1 MFRANFGWNNFTQHL
16 ALPASIVDPN
26 NLWGG
31 TNCGAIPESSCVA
44 TGFSSKDSV
53 WINANWQFN
62 VNALYQGPWGINL
75 GVNFFGRQGYPN
87 PYYVRTRA
95 ADAAD
100 VSHRYLTQI
109 DQVDDFRYDDVYEL
123 DLRLAKTFQIGQV
136 AVTPAAEL
144 FNVANAGTVLQRGQ
158 RVGDYRAS
166 TGNFTQNSTF
176 NQIFEIQS
184 PRIVRLGI
192 NVNF

>member
-1 MFRANFGWNNFTQHL
+1 M
-16 ALPASIVDPN
+16 
-26 NLWGG
+26 
-31 TNCGAIPESSCVA
+31 
-44 TGFSSKDSV
+44 
-53 WINANWQFN
+53 
-62 VNALYQGPWGINL
+62 
-75 GVNFFGRQGYPN
+75 NFFGRQGYPN
-87 PYYVRTRA
+87 AYYVRTRA
-95 ADAAD
+95 VDAAG
-100 VSHRYLTQI
+100 VSHRYLNQI
-109 DQVDDFRYDDVYEL
+109 GQVDDFRYDDVFEL
-123 DLRLAKTFQIGQV
+123 DMRLAKTFQLGQV

-166 TGNFTQNSTF
+166 NQRFSPNSTF